1 MGCMKSPVLSFRG
14 SLYKPAH
21 CYPASLQR
29 HTHESSVQQ
38 GLGGITLLP
47 TQRGMITRLGTDDA
61 LKSLKETFCHHRV
74 LKYHYFLFQI
84 LLFRNEMMLLNY
96 KHCFQ
101 VSSNTRSQ
109 PSFLPGHTLPPPD
122 KHTLATKLSTWAHS
136 SSSSRQ
142 QSCCWIHPATQP
154 LPGNHFPQ
162 ADSHTTHCVR

>member
-1 MGCMKSPVLSFRG
+1 MKSPVLSFRG

-109 PSFLPGHTLPPPD
+109 PSCLPGHTPPPPPD
-122 KHTLATKLSTWAHS
+122 NSLAAGSTQRLSLFQAITFH
-136 SSSSRQ
+136 RLTV
-142 QSCCWIHPATQP
+142 TQP
-154 LPGNHFPQ
+154 TVLGNQEEH
-162 ADSHTTHCVR
+162 SHLLHIVQISAPHES